1 MKTLDKTN
9 KQIPALSHAE
19 QRAATWM
26 TSRHFYKKCGV
37 TEALGGSEEHT
48 MGKTWALKTLSEKVN
63 KTSEMKF

>member
-19 QRAATWM
+19 QRAATWV

-48 MGKTWALKTLSEKVN
+48 HGENLGIENSQWESK
-63 KTSEMKF
+63 